1 MHPIPLENPMPKL
14 TPYLGLD
21 GNCTG
26 AMRFYEAALD
36 GKIERTL
43 TFGESPMAEQCPAK
57 APPSCDALGPEPTRR
72 QPAVCG

>member
-1 MHPIPLENPMPKL
+1 MPKL

-57 APPSCDALGPEPTRR
+57 APPS
-72 QPAVCG
+72 